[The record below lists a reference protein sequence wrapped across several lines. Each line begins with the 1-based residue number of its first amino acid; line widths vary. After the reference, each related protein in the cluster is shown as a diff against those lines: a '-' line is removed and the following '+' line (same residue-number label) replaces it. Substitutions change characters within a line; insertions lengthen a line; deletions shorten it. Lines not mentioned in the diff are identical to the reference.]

1 MTLYRKIRGMKA
13 LEIAEG
19 LGLKEASYTRYER
32 GEAAITV
39 DIVQKVAEV
48 LKVDPLMLLSVSPC
62 TFIEIGQSNGNNSPV
77 GIHGYY
83 NHQTTND
90 EQVQI
95 MLKLMENVMS
105 ISQKLIELLD
115 KIK

>member
-1 MTLYRKIRGMKA
+1 LGNKIVRQS
-13 LEIAEG
+13 I
-19 LGLKEASYTRYER
+19 
-32 GEAAITV
+32 
-39 DIVQKVAEV
+39 
-48 LKVDPLMLLSVSPC
+48 
-62 TFIEIGQSNGNNSPV
+62 FGQL
-77 GIHGYY
+77 HYY